1 VTSAVTEL
9 NKPYVLPSSAR
20 RDFDADGFVHLAG
33 VLSAQVIAAFER
45 AITGKVTELNTMHLP
60 MAERTTYQKAFLQ
73 IENLWQHDRQVR
85 EFVFAGRL
93 ARIAAEL
100 LGVDGVRLYH
110 DQALYKEAGGGVTP
124 WHADQY
130 YWPLATDRSV
140 TAWVPLQETPLAM
153 GPLSFARGS
162 QRLSFGRNLPISDE
176 SEAAVQQAL
185 AERRFPVVQ
194 EPFALGDVSYHLG
207 WTFHRADDRGA
218 AACDDHHLH
227 RRGRGRRRARQRLP
241 ARRPGELPG
250 EHPRRPSARHGPEPG
265 AVPAIA
271 ATVKA
276 VRRQAYPRRASLA
289 LTGPTPGLPVGAS
302 TRRSAS
308 PGGFRRRAVLG

>member
-33 VLSAQVIAAFER
+33 VLSAQVIAAFEP

-73 IENLWQHDRQVR
+73 IENLWQHDGQVR
-85 EFVFAGRL
+85 EFVFAERL
-93 ARIAAEL
+93 ARIAAGL

-207 WTFHRADDRGA
+207 WTFHRAEANTTA
-218 AACDDHHLH
+218 A
-227 RRGRGRRRARQRLP
+227 
-241 ARRPGELPG
+241 
-250 EHPRRPSARHGPEPG
+250 PRRVMTIIYIDADVAVAEPVNDFQRADLANYLG
-265 AVPAIA
+265 STPAG
-271 ATVKA
+271 
-276 VRRQAYPRRASLA
+276 QAPDTDLN
-289 LTGPTPGLPVGAS
+289 PVLYQ
-302 TRRSAS
+302 R
-308 PGGFRRRAVLG
+308 

>member
-1 VTSAVTEL
+1 MASAVTEL
-9 NKPYVLPSSAR
+9 NEPYVLPSSAR

-33 VLSAQVIAAFER
+33 VLSAQAIAAVER
-45 AITGKVTELNTMHLP
+45 AITAKVTELNTMHLP

-73 IENLWQHDRQVR
+73 IENLWQQDGQVR

-110 DQALYKEAGGGVTP
+110 DQALYKEASGGVTP

-162 QRLSFGRNLPISDE
+162 QRLSFGRDLPISDE
-176 SEAAVQQAL
+176 SEAALQQAL
-185 AERRFPVVQ
+185 AGRRFPLAQ

-207 WTFHRADDRGA
+207 WTFHRAEANTTA
-218 AACDDHHLH
+218 A
-227 RRGRGRRRARQRLP
+227 
-241 ARRPGELPG
+241 
-250 EHPRRPSARHGPEPG
+250 PRRVMTIIYIDADVTAAEP
-265 AVPAIA
+265 VNDF
-271 ATVKA
+271 
-276 VRRQAYPRRASLA
+276 QRADLA
-289 LTGPTPGLPVGAS
+289 KFLGSTPVGQVPG
-302 TRRSAS
+302 TDLNPVLYRR
-308 PGGFRRRAVLG
+308 